1 MKKNTNKKVSFN
13 ILLIIVG
20 IVMMILLYISLSMI
34 LPFKSILTETDV
46 DCVDC
51 NIVLISVD
59 TLRADRVS
67 VLGYSKNTTPAIDKL
82 AEKSYVFTQAISV
95 APWTLPSHMSWFTG
109 AYPSE
114 HKVINKITVKK
125 NGDEEI
131 TNLEKV
137 SPDMKTLA
145 EILKQNGYSTGGFT
159 GGAGVNHQ
167 FGFDKGFDI
176 YTDSKDFGG
185 FSESVPK
192 SLEWII
198 EHKDNKL
205 FVFLHGY
212 DVHGQYVPADGYD
225 NRFLDFE
232 YKGNLTGSKLE
243 QKELREEGV
252 SRGNIFLNSNDVKYL
267 SSLYDEKV
275 NRADAWIGVFLS
287 EYENINV
294 VNKTV
299 FIITSD
305 HGEELYEHGRIDH
318 GHSLYEELVRIPLI
332 ISTPDLNGKVVVD
345 KLVSNVDILPTIM
358 SLIGYSDEFDQKGVM
373 YRERNLLAF
382 AYESP
387 AAVYMETDYR
397 YANHLRGVRN
407 SEYKLI
413 RDLEFGIEEVFG
425 LTLDPG
431 ETKNIMDFN
440 QKEVANLRTLL
451 QDYITRLPDEQS
463 E

>member
-1 MKKNTNKKVSFN
+1 MKKNTNKKVYFN
-13 ILLIIVG
+13 SLLIIVG
-20 IVMMILLYISLSMI
+20 IVMILLYISSSMI
-34 LPFKSILTETDV
+34 LPFKSTLTETDV

-59 TLRADRVS
+59 TLRADRVG
-67 VLGYSKNTTPAIDKL
+67 VLGYSRDTTPAIDKL

-109 AYPSE
+109 VYPSE
-114 HKVINKITVKK
+114 HKVLNKYTVIES
-125 NGDEEI
+125 GEEEI
-131 TNLEKV
+131 TNLENV
-137 SPDMKTLA
+137 SPGMKTLA
-145 EILKQNGYSTGGFT
+145 DILKQYGYRTGGFT
-159 GGAGVNHQ
+159 GGAGVHRQ

-176 YTDSKDFGG
+176 YADDKDFGG
-185 FSESVPK
+185 FSDSIPRA
-192 SLEWII
+192 LDWIK
-198 EHKDNKL
+198 ENKDEKL

-212 DVHGQYVPADGYD
+212 NIHGQYVPDGGYD
-225 NRFLDFE
+225 YRFVDFE
-232 YKGNLTGSKLE
+232 YTGDLTGSKEE
-243 QKELREEGV
+243 QKELREKGI
-252 SRGNIFLNSNDVKYL
+252 SRGQIFLTKEDVRFL
-267 SSLYDEKV
+267 SALYDEKV
-275 NRADAWIGVFLS
+275 QKADEQFARFIE
-287 EYENINV
+287 EYKKLGLI
-294 VNKTV
+294 NKTI

-332 ISTPDLNGKVVVD
+332 ISTPDLNGKVAID

-451 QDYITRLPDEQS
+451 QDYISRLSDEQS
-463 E
+463 R